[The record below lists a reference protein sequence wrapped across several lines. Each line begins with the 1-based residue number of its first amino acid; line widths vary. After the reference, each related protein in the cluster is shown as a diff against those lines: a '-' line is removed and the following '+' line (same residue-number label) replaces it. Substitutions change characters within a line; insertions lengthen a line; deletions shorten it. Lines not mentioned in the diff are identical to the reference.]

1 MGSSGHSTLCSR
13 TKIMGWVSVC
23 LLGVL
28 LTGARMHPLEVE
40 MSDTEDMTEFF
51 VDLFVQDSLDA
62 RTGRDLEEEL
72 DNEIEEDAGEIIEKA
87 ETLES
92 NPEEVA
98 RFNNYM
104 DAVFR
109 RMNAALRAKLMD
121 PMELNLNQ
129 KTKKEDDK
137 KDNKEKKKKR
147 EKRDVDELEEVE
159 EEEEEKTMEE
169 SVDRMGTADKKKK
182 MNKDKN
188 KEMKDKKNK
197 KKKGEVKNKNKK
209 KGEKNNNKKK
219 GGKKEKDPKVKAQK
233 QAERQKKR
241 EEKRAMKKKEKDARK
256 SGELSREQRSKQSK
270 EKHEKNGKKKDR
282 KEKKNPKETGTKNKA
297 RENKKSEEEAKSMG
311 SLSGIA
317 TLRRSGDVS
326 VEDDETHKV
335 VTSVFTVGPLQLE
348 VSKSLGHGKARTV
361 KTAKA
366 TTDVMTGV
374 MVLKVKPDGSAHVKK
389 VVFKKPE
396 HVDVTGS
403 ISDKKERSQN
413 ILKNSFNRSRPL
425 AAQKILKTA
434 RYVLKGSSN
443 ANRS

>member
-28 LTGARMHPLEVE
+28 LTGARMHPLEVD

-72 DNEIEEDAGEIIEKA
+72 DNEIEEDAEEIIEKA

-147 EKRDVDELEEVE
+147 EKRDADELEEVE

-182 MNKDKN
+182 
-188 KEMKDKKNK
+188 
-197 KKKGEVKNKNKK
+197 KNKK

-219 GGKKEKDPKVKAQK
+219 GGKKEKVPKVKAQK
-233 QAERQKKR
+233 QAE
-241 EEKRAMKKKEKDARK
+241 
-256 SGELSREQRSKQSK
+256 
-270 EKHEKNGKKKDR
+270 
-282 KEKKNPKETGTKNKA
+282 
-297 RENKKSEEEAKSMG
+297 
-311 SLSGIA
+311 
-317 TLRRSGDVS
+317 
-326 VEDDETHKV
+326 
-335 VTSVFTVGPLQLE
+335 
-348 VSKSLGHGKARTV
+348 
-361 KTAKA
+361 
-366 TTDVMTGV
+366 
-374 MVLKVKPDGSAHVKK
+374 
-389 VVFKKPE
+389 
-396 HVDVTGS
+396 
-403 ISDKKERSQN
+403 
-413 ILKNSFNRSRPL
+413 
-425 AAQKILKTA
+425 
-434 RYVLKGSSN
+434 
-443 ANRS
+443 

>member
-129 KTKKEDDK
+129 KIK
-137 KDNKEKKKKR
+137 KDGDRKGEDEKKDIKKR
-147 EKRDVDELEEVE
+147 VEREATEIEEVGPLPVE
-159 EEEEEKTMEE
+159 NMEE
-169 SVDRMGTADKKKK
+169 TEDLVDRMGSV
-182 MNKDKN
+182 
-188 KEMKDKKNK
+188 DKKNA
-197 KKKGEVKNKNKK
+197 KKGKSKELKNKKPKSKNKKTEMKNKNKGDK
-209 KGEKNNNKKK
+209 QKGAKNKNKGK
-219 GGKKEKDPKVKAQK
+219 GGNKGNKDPKVKAK
-233 QAERQKKR
+233 NKAERQKKR
-241 EEKRAMKKKEKDARK
+241 EEKRAM
-256 SGELSREQRSKQSK
+256 
-270 EKHEKNGKKKDR
+270 
-282 KEKKNPKETGTKNKA
+282 
-297 RENKKSEEEAKSMG
+297 
-311 SLSGIA
+311 
-317 TLRRSGDVS
+317 
-326 VEDDETHKV
+326 
-335 VTSVFTVGPLQLE
+335 
-348 VSKSLGHGKARTV
+348 
-361 KTAKA
+361 
-366 TTDVMTGV
+366 
-374 MVLKVKPDGSAHVKK
+374 
-389 VVFKKPE
+389 
-396 HVDVTGS
+396 
-403 ISDKKERSQN
+403 
-413 ILKNSFNRSRPL
+413 
-425 AAQKILKTA
+425 
-434 RYVLKGSSN
+434 
-443 ANRS
+443 

>member
-1 MGSSGHSTLCSR
+1 MYKR

-147 EKRDVDELEEVE
+147 EKRDADELEEVE

-219 GGKKEKDPKVKAQK
+219 GE
-233 QAERQKKR
+233 KKR
-241 EEKRAMKKKEKDARK
+241 KRPQGKGSKTGRKTEEKRGKESNEEK
-256 SGELSREQRSKQSK
+256 GEGSK
-270 EKHEKNGKKKDR
+270 EVWG
-282 KEKKNPKETGTKNKA
+282 
-297 RENKKSEEEAKSMG
+297 
-311 SLSGIA
+311 
-317 TLRRSGDVS
+317 
-326 VEDDETHKV
+326 
-335 VTSVFTVGPLQLE
+335 
-348 VSKSLGHGKARTV
+348 TV
-361 KTAKA
+361 KRT
-366 TTDVMTGV
+366 
-374 MVLKVKPDGSAHVKK
+374 
-389 VVFKKPE
+389 E
-396 HVDVTGS
+396 
-403 ISDKKERSQN
+403 I
-413 ILKNSFNRSRPL
+413 
-425 AAQKILKTA
+425 
-434 RYVLKGSSN
+434 
-443 ANRS
+443 

>member
-40 MSDTEDMTEFF
+40 MTDTEDMTEFF

-129 KTKKEDDK
+129 KTKKEDD
-137 KDNKEKKKKR
+137 NKEKKKKR
-147 EKRDVDELEEVE
+147 EKRDADELEEVEEE

-209 KGEKNNNKKK
+209 KG
-219 GGKKEKDPKVKAQK
+219 
-233 QAERQKKR
+233 
-241 EEKRAMKKKEKDARK
+241 
-256 SGELSREQRSKQSK
+256 
-270 EKHEKNGKKKDR
+270 
-282 KEKKNPKETGTKNKA
+282 
-297 RENKKSEEEAKSMG
+297 
-311 SLSGIA
+311 
-317 TLRRSGDVS
+317 
-326 VEDDETHKV
+326 
-335 VTSVFTVGPLQLE
+335 
-348 VSKSLGHGKARTV
+348 
-361 KTAKA
+361 
-366 TTDVMTGV
+366 
-374 MVLKVKPDGSAHVKK
+374 
-389 VVFKKPE
+389 
-396 HVDVTGS
+396 
-403 ISDKKERSQN
+403 
-413 ILKNSFNRSRPL
+413 
-425 AAQKILKTA
+425 
-434 RYVLKGSSN
+434 
-443 ANRS
+443 